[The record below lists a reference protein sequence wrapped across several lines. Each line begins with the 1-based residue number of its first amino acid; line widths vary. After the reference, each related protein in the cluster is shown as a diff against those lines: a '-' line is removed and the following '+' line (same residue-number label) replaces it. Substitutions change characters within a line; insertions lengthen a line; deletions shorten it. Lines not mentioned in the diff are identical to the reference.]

1 MRLQPRQNQIQR
13 RHGLIHI
20 RHTLGEV
27 TSDIAEAIPVA
38 RATKVLLPI
47 NRARLE
53 IAGAEDQT
61 LDRLITRSLTRVT
74 SLVVAPTAGDHMNK
88 NCQATRVCPG

>member
-1 MRLQPRQNQIQR
+1 MRVRPRKNQIQR

-38 RATKVLLPI
+38 RAMKVLLPI

-53 IAGAEDQT
+53 IAGSEDQT
-61 LDRLITRSLTRVT
+61 LDRLIRRSLMRVT
-74 SLVVAPTAGDHMNK
+74 SLVVAPTPCDHMNK
-88 NCQATRVCPG
+88 NRQAMRVCPA

>member
-1 MRLQPRQNQIQR
+1 MRLRPRQNQSQR

-20 RHTLGEV
+20 RRTLGEV

-47 NRARLE
+47 NRPRLE
-53 IAGAEDQT
+53 IAGSEDQT
-61 LDRLITRSLTRVT
+61 LDRLITRSLTRGN
-74 SLVVAPTAGDHMNK
+74 VVGGCAHRT
-88 NCQATRVCPG
+88 

>member
-1 MRLQPRQNQIQR
+1 MRPRPRQNQIQR

-27 TSDIAEAIPVA
+27 TSDIAEASLAA

-53 IAGAEDQT
+53 IVGSEDQT
-61 LDRLITRSLTRVT
+61 LDALIARSLTRVT
-74 SLVVAPTAGDHMNK
+74 SLVVAPTPCDHMNK
-88 NCQATRVCPG
+88 NRQATRVSPA